1 MPLIAGPPDTLTP
14 LSVGVVSDHSALVLR
29 GSVNV
34 AASVAREPEELSG
47 ISYKEGTPT
56 RKKRCLLIPPQQPS
70 AWPRRTCSERLSSR
84 EDGSL

>member
-34 AASVAREPEELSG
+34 AASVAREPEELVG
-47 ISYKEGTPT
+47 V
-56 RKKRCLLIPPQQPS
+56 
-70 AWPRRTCSERLSSR
+70 AN
-84 EDGSL
+84 SL